1 MTDDYGLL
9 NPKAEQSAAVDL
21 MECPFCGGIPKYSK
35 EGTEHPWMVSVV
47 RCKCGVSLGCSGHG
61 AAELWNTRQT
71 DSLSHRCGFNAGV
84 AFAKHTAEQAQPLTE
99 LATKYR
105 NSLNR
110 IRDIVCF
117 HWGNNGDKVDAIRK
131 ALDDAPSFDEYH
143 KALTTGGE

>member
-61 AAELWNTRQT
+61 AAELWNTRAV
-71 DSLSHRCGFNAGV
+71 DSVSHRCGFNAGG
-84 AFAKHTAEQAQPLTE
+84 AFAKYAAEEAQPLTQGQIDKAWDAFRVE
-99 LATKYR
+99 LMALGVATSSHMYSAFR
-105 NSLNR
+105 RSML
-110 IRDIVCF
+110 
-117 HWGNNGDKVDAIRK
+117 AITV
-131 ALDDAPSFDEYH
+131 
-143 KALTTGGE
+143 TTGSE